1 MDYQKLLEAL
11 PGLIMFLLLYLQ
23 FVLIIKLFRPPN
35 INAHYWA
42 EKMLRLSWANGFI
55 SLDEVE
61 DRFSYPP
68 KINGRL
74 LYLVNTD
81 EHGNI
86 LDMGAEICACEEL
99 IGYYTDSH
107 SFAMAFLWREG
118 LNNDPECLYVGE
130 LNPEKHWCQKLKLLG
145 T

>member
-1 MDYQKLLEAL
+1 MGDQELLEIF
-11 PGLIMFLLLYLQ
+11 LILGMAFLFHLYLR
-23 FVLIIKLFRPPN
+23 IFRPPN

-42 EKMLRLSWANGFI
+42 EKMLWLSWANGFI

-61 DRFSYPP
+61 NRFSCPP

-81 EHGNI
+81 DQGNI
-86 LDMGAEICACEEL
+86 LNMGAEICACEEL
-99 IGYYTDSH
+99 IGYYTDGH

-130 LNPEKHWCQKLKLLG
+130 LNPKKHWCQKLKLLG